1 MPTNLL
7 IGYPDIPL
15 ASESVTLSRAASSS
29 YPYTNLFG
37 GNKTDMLYLNAS
49 ATGDTLLTFS
59 MPSGATQTANFFY
72 IARANLLKSDSVA
85 TITLKASATN
95 SYATATTIRTY
106 SSFGSTTLYG
116 PNSDD
121 FIDSFT
127 TTSGYRYWFVNY
139 NSTAASLFPH
149 AKLFFGAAF
158 DPGIDPNAAA
168 TITRVRAGGAQRRAT
183 YSFQLAW
190 NGMAYSRAVELY
202 ESIYRLR
209 RHLPLVLYT
218 TSWHDILMGNRVI
231 FCRLTNMTMPPR
243 VTDYCDVTATF
254 EELV

>member
-1 MPTNLL
+1 MATNLL

-15 ASESVTLSRAASSS
+15 ASESVTLSRTASAT

-37 GNKTDMLYLNAS
+37 GNKTDMLYLDAT

-59 MPSGATQTANFFY
+59 MPAGITKAANFFY
-72 IARANLLKSDSVA
+72 VGRANLLKHDSVG

-106 SSFGSTTLYG
+106 SSLGSTTLYG

-121 FIDSFT
+121 LIDSFT
-127 TTSGYRYWFVNY
+127 TSTAYRYWFVNY
-139 NSTAASLFPH
+139 NSTAASSFTH
-149 AKLFFGAAF
+149 AKLFFGRAF

-168 TITRVRAGGAQRRAT
+168 TITRVRAGGAQRRAS
-183 YSFQLAW
+183 YSFQFSW
-190 NGMAYSRAVELY
+190 NGMAYPKAVELY
-202 ESIYRLR
+202 ESIYRAR
-209 RHLPLVLYT
+209 RHLPLVLFT
-218 TSWHDILMGNRVI
+218 GTWHDILMGNRVI
-231 FCRLTNMTMPPR
+231 FCRLISMSMPPR
-243 VTDYCDVTATF
+243 VTDYCDVTAQF